1 MTGLGAALTVFFSL
15 MVLFG
20 SRRWAVAGI
29 WGAICY
35 LTQGQSVDVA
45 GLNFTAIRLVVLF
58 GAIRVVSRGES
69 AGLSLHPLDKA
80 LVAYALVL
88 LAVYSMR
95 SGTPEAFIYQSGVTF
110 DILVTYAVFRCLVR
124 DYEDVVNTVLM
135 IGLVIVPLA
144 LFMLSESSTG
154 RNVFSVFGGIPDS
167 PVIRGGHYR
176 CQGPFRSPITGGLLG
191 ATLVPLLAGLL
202 FNRVRDRIV
211 VVVGALA
218 ATAIVIAS
226 HSAAPLSAYITAL
239 IALACWRLRHRMRLV
254 RFGIVGVLVLL
265 HFVMKAP
272 VWFIIARISDV
283 IGGDGWHR
291 AALIDQAV
299 THFNVW
305 WLAGTSDTSQWMA
318 TVLPGSGNADL
329 TNAYVAAGVS
339 GGLLS
344 MVLFILVMVRGFQG
358 VGRAIKLAA
367 AQAPE
372 REWFLWA
379 VGATLFTHVTTFISV
394 QYFDQLQYAWYF
406 QLAVVAAVT
415 SVGNLAD
422 AQPERAEGSSVR
434 RIGPVTGTTS
444 PMPRHPLRVER
455 PSP

>member
-35 LTQGQSVDVA
+35 LTQGQAVDLA

-80 LVAYALVL
+80 LGAYAVVL
-88 LAVYSMR
+88 LAVYSIR
-95 SGTPEAFIYQSGVTF
+95 IGTSEAFVYQSGLTF

-124 DYEDVVNTVLM
+124 DYQGVVDVLPI

-144 LFMLSESSTG
+144 LFMLSESATG

-167 PVIRGGHYR
+167 PVIRNGHYR

-191 ATLVPLLAGLL
+191 ATFLPLLAGLL

-218 ATAIVIAS
+218 ATAIVVAS

-254 RFGIVGVLVLL
+254 RFGIVGMLVLL
-265 HFVMKAP
+265 HFVMKDP

-283 IGGDGWHR
+283 VGGDGWHR
-291 AALIDQAV
+291 AYLIDQALK
-299 THFNVW
+299 HFNVW
-305 WLAGTSDTSQWMA
+305 WLAGTSDTSQWMP
-318 TVLPGSGNADL
+318 TVLPESGNADL
-329 TNAYVAAGVS
+329 TNVYIAAGVS

-344 MVLFILVMVRGFQG
+344 MVLFIVAMGRGFQSI
-358 VGRAIKLAA
+358 GRAVKAAA

-379 VGATLFTHVTTFISV
+379 VGAAHFTHVTTFISV

-406 QLAVVAAVT
+406 QLAVLAAVT
-415 SVGNLAD
+415 SVAGLAD
-422 AQPERAEGSSVR
+422 AQSERPEGSSVR
-434 RIGPVTGTTS
+434 RIGPATGTTS
-444 PMPRHPLRVER
+444 PMPRRPLRVER